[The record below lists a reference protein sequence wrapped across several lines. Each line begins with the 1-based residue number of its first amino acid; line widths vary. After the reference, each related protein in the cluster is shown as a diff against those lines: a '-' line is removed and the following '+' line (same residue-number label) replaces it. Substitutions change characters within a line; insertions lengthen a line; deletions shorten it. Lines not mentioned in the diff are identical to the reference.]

1 MRRTLIALTFVAGLF
16 AACSGSAATGGLP
29 AGGTQAAVG
38 ATDNANAAA
47 ASGLD
52 PCSLVTAAEAST
64 VLGEPIDPGKISS
77 PGAPYCYLYDHA
89 LAGDSVEIYLTAPF
103 EFLPNQSSTAGV
115 FEVTQASGVGDAAY
129 YVNDVGAGTV
139 GLSVKKGATT
149 FVVSVVLKNA
159 SIAKLEDMEKTL
171 AISVAGRV

>member
-1 MRRTLIALTFVAGLF
+1 MRKTLIVLTFVAGLV
-16 AACSGSAATGGLP
+16 AACSGSAATGVLP
-29 AGGTQAAVG
+29 AGGTQPAGG
-38 ATDNANAAA
+38 ADNPTAGA

-52 PCSLVTAAEAST
+52 PCSLITAAEAST

-103 EFLPNQSSTAGV
+103 EFLPKQSSTAGV

>member
-1 MRRTLIALTFVAGLF
+1 
-16 AACSGSAATGGLP
+16 
-29 AGGTQAAVG
+29 VG

>member
-1 MRRTLIALTFVAGLF
+1 M
-16 AACSGSAATGGLP
+16 
-29 AGGTQAAVG
+29 
-38 ATDNANAAA
+38 
-47 ASGLD
+47 
-52 PCSLVTAAEAST
+52 
-64 VLGEPIDPGKISS
+64 
-77 PGAPYCYLYDHA
+77 
-89 LAGDSVEIYLTAPF
+89 
-103 EFLPNQSSTAGV
+103 
-115 FEVTQASGVGDAAY
+115 TQASGVGDAAY